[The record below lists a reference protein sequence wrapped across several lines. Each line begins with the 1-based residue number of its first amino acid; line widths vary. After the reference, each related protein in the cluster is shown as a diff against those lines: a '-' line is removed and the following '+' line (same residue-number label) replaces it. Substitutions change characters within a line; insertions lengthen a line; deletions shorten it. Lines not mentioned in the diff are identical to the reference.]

1 MNPRT
6 RFASMSTAD
15 PHTPQPRSSMTMIR
29 PEEPPVKASAD
40 LVAAPGT
47 RQKAPEPAPRRW
59 GRDAGRRARCV
70 PDGSVGHGYSR
81 SLAEQPKCVLTS
93 GKTGQVGMLRSFPS

>member
-1 MNPRT
+1 MNPRA

-15 PHTPQPRSSMTMIR
+15 PHTPQPRPSMTIIR

-47 RQKAPEPAPRRW
+47 RPKAPEPAPRCR

-70 PDGSVGHGYSR
+70 PDKSVGHGYSR
-81 SLAEQPKCVLTS
+81 SLAEQPKCVLTC
-93 GKTGQVGMLRSFPS
+93 GKTGQVGMPRSFPS